1 MPEIADANALRGDE
15 FRKLTRKPKTWVFIG
30 IPALLA
36 AAFGAALTPLLG
48 IAFLAVVALVGLA
61 VCFWIADHRS
71 AKAFFGAY
79 ANARGLT
86 WHEGGQALD
95 GSSPFLRKGDRRK
108 VNQLFTGTLA
118 DGIDGSVAL
127 YTYTIEST
135 DSEGR
140 DNDTDYPFTV
150 VTVRLPETVDHLPEL
165 RVQNKSGF
173 KALEKFEDSFRR
185 KHERVTLESEALR
198 DRFEIF
204 VRKGQDQIW
213 VRRLF
218 SPSFIVW
225 LTDSPP
231 KKFAFE
237 IEEGYFV
244 AYIPKHRESAE
255 GLDEMIRVSCQV
267 ADRLK
272 TEVAQTSPATS
283 REA

>member
-15 FRKLTRKPKTWVFIG
+15 FRKLIRKPKTWIFIG
-30 IPALLA
+30 IPALVA
-36 AAFGAALTPLLG
+36 TAFGAAMMPLLG
-48 IAFLAVVALVGLA
+48 VAFLAVAVLIGLA
-61 VCFWIADHRS
+61 ICFWIADHRS

-79 ANARGLT
+79 ATARGLN

-95 GSSPFLRKGDRRK
+95 GSSPFLRKGDKRK
-108 VNQLFTGTLA
+108 VNQLFTGSLA
-118 DGIDGSVAL
+118 DGIDGSLAL
-127 YTYTIEST
+127 YTYTVEST
-135 DSEGR
+135 DSNGN
-140 DNDTDYPFTV
+140 DSDTDYPFTV
-150 VTVRLPETVDHLPEL
+150 VTVRMPETVAHLPEL

-204 VRKGQDQIW
+204 VRKDQDQIW

-225 LTDSPP
+225 LTESPP

-244 AYIPKHRESAE
+244 AYLPKHRESVE
-255 GLDEMIRVSCQV
+255 GLDEMIAVSCHV
-267 ADRLK
+267 AGRLQE
-272 TEVAQTSPATS
+272 EVTQTSPATA